1 MPLRWGPGPVFVHES
16 VAATRRWQLYALRSL
31 FVLGLLA
38 GLGLTWLLM
47 CIEEGQ
53 PVGSVRLSELAQ
65 LGEEFYY
72 AISTTQLILVLI
84 VAPAA
89 TAGTICLDRARG
101 NLTHMLVTDLGDAE
115 IVLGK
120 LAARLM
126 PVLALVG
133 ATVPVLALAGLL
145 GGIIIEAILI
155 QTVITLVVAIL
166 GCTLALAISVRA
178 TRTHEVLMA
187 VYGIE
192 CAYILGPIIW
202 AILASSGVV
211 RGVPQWFAGINPFVL
226 AWAPYA
232 WPTLLSLPW
241 LAGVLGGMMALSAGL
256 TIYSVVRLRAEMRK
270 GTGSHDARLS
280 SWLGRIHARL
290 FSWRPGPSL
299 DKDPVMWREWHRSR
313 PSRLARI
320 VWGTFIVLSI
330 AGTMVG
336 IGKVTDDFRKGR
348 DLLLIVNGLQ
358 ATFGLLLVSI
368 TAPTVLAEE
377 RVRGSLDVLLTT
389 PLSTDRIVLA
399 KWWGAYRVV
408 PALALLPAIG
418 AVCIAALA
426 PTLFSGMTRFAQ
438 PPTPLDIADRIAY
451 VTLPMGML
459 LAQGA
464 VVASVGVALATW
476 SRRIGRAV
484 AVSVTCFA
492 VVSFVSPILLEIGP
506 DLLIGLGFLEP
517 NDHVSAEFVVYILG
531 TACPFGGQCFTFE
544 TVAWPAEMSRGAFY
558 IGQLILLLA
567 TLAFALILLAVT
579 MGTFNRCVG
588 RASERP
594 RRAPRLPD
602 RMARPPRLHVRPA
615 DARPPAAVEPALG
628 TGL

>member
-1 MPLRWGPGPVFVHES
+1 
-16 VAATRRWQLYALRSL
+16 
-31 FVLGLLA
+31 
-38 GLGLTWLLM
+38 
-47 CIEEGQ
+47 
-53 PVGSVRLSELAQ
+53 
-65 LGEEFYY
+65 
-72 AISTTQLILVLI
+72 
-84 VAPAA
+84 
-89 TAGTICLDRARG
+89 
-101 NLTHMLVTDLGDAE
+101 
-115 IVLGK
+115 
-120 LAARLM
+120 
-126 PVLALVG
+126 
-133 ATVPVLALAGLL
+133 
-145 GGIIIEAILI
+145 
-155 QTVITLVVAIL
+155 
-166 GCTLALAISVRA
+166 
-178 TRTHEVLMA
+178 
-187 VYGIE
+187 
-192 CAYILGPIIW
+192 
-202 AILASSGVV
+202 
-211 RGVPQWFAGINPFVL
+211 
-226 AWAPYA
+226 
-232 WPTLLSLPW
+232 
-241 LAGVLGGMMALSAGL
+241 
-256 TIYSVVRLRAEMRK
+256 
-270 GTGSHDARLS
+270 
-280 SWLGRIHARL
+280 
-290 FSWRPGPSL
+290 
-299 DKDPVMWREWHRSR
+299 
-313 PSRLARI
+313 
-320 VWGTFIVLSI
+320 
-330 AGTMVG
+330 MVG